1 MSATQPTKGD
11 ASLPEKPAKLFSR
24 PSGALK
30 ATEHHLRFLW
40 ECYTSNPA
48 NQTDYV
54 TVAVNLGITKNAAI
68 SRFCRLKKHM
78 QDCTSSTSG
87 SAAEQNDLSPKTP
100 ARKRA
105 RTQINDSQE
114 EEDDP
119 NPKKTHKN
127 SQRVTSAAD

>member
-1 MSATQPTKGD
+1 MSAAQLTKGD
-11 ASLPEKPAKLFSR
+11 ASPPEKPAKLFSQ
-24 PSGALK
+24 PSGALE

-78 QDCTSSTSG
+78 QDCTSSTSD
-87 SAAEQNDLSPKTP
+87 SAGDQNDLSPKTP
-100 ARKRA
+100 TRKRA
-105 RTQINDSQE
+105 RTQTNDSQG

-119 NPKKTHKN
+119 TPKKAHKN
-127 SQRVTSAAD
+127 SQVVTPAAD